1 MANAWPY
8 QGTRIATG
16 LRFMLGIAMFPR
28 RASTGNGTVCID
40 NLIYGR
46 HDFPRLFVE
55 LLYFLYP
62 LSIIYITVLI
72 ID

>member
-8 QGTRIATG
+8 QETRIATG

-40 NLIYGR
+40 MDVTISPGYLLNNYIAYI
-46 HDFPRLFVE
+46 PY
-55 LLYFLYP
+55 LLYTLQF
-62 LSIIYITVLI
+62 
-72 ID
+72 